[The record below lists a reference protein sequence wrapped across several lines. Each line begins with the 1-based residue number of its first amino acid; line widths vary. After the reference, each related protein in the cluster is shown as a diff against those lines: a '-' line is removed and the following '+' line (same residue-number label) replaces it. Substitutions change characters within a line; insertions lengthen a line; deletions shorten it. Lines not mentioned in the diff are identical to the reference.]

1 MVVNCEEVW
10 REVSNYLDGEVD
22 PTLRAAI
29 EEHIRG
35 CKNCTAVVDGTRNVL
50 HLYGD
55 ERMLEVPF
63 GFSQRLHRRLDE
75 NMLGNRR
82 TFLGWMVAAA
92 AACLIVG
99 TIEVASAFRTPELR
113 SEHAQPG
120 NGVPPNMMVVVSEN
134 GKLFHLA
141 GCKFIHEKNKLRT
154 MTAAEASREGYSPCV
169 RCLKKY
175 LAATASAQFLEGSA
189 TAPALSASRS
199 ASRSTMALN
208 FRSTSSGRDGFR

>member
-29 EEHIRG
+29 EEHVRG

-50 HLYGD
+50 QLYGD
-55 ERMLEVPF
+55 ERLLEVPF
-63 GFSQRLHRRLDE
+63 GFSQRLHRRLDQ
-75 NMLGNRR
+75 NGPGNRR

-99 TIEVASAFRTPELR
+99 TIEVASAFRTSELR

-120 NGVPPNMMVVVSEN
+120 NRIPPEMMVVVSEN
-134 GKLFHLA
+134 GKLFHRA
-141 GCKFIHEKNKLRT
+141 GCEFIHEKNKLRT
-154 MTAAEASREGYSPCV
+154 ITAAEASREGYSPCV

-175 LAATASAQFLEGSA
+175 LAATASAQFLEDPA
-189 TAPALSASRS
+189 TAPALS

>member
-29 EEHIRG
+29 EEHVRG
-35 CKNCTAVVDGTRNVL
+35 CKHCTAVVDGTRNVL
-50 HLYGD
+50 QLYGD

-63 GFSQRLHRRLDE
+63 GFSQRLHRRLGED
-75 NMLGNRR
+75 MPGSRR
-82 TFLGWMVAAA
+82 SFLGWMVAAA
-92 AACLIVG
+92 AACLVVG
-99 TIEVASAFRTPELR
+99 TIEVASAFRSPELR

-120 NGVPPNMMVVVSEN
+120 RGVPPDMMVVVSEH
-134 GKLFHLA
+134 GKLFHRA
-141 GCKFIHEKNKLRT
+141 GCEFIHEKNKLRT
-154 MTAAEASREGYSPCV
+154 ITAAEASRQGYSPCV

-175 LAATASAQFLEGSA
+175 LAATASSQFLEGSA
-189 TAPALSASRS
+189 TAPALS